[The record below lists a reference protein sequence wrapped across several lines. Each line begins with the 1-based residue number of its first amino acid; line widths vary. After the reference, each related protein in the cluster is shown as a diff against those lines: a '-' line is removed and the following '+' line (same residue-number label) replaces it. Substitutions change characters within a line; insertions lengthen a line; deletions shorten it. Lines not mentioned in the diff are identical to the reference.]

1 MYRIKGLEKIHMIK
15 IIIETNKDQEQDKI
29 LEIDRIIIIKIDK
42 IINSIYKI
50 CMQCIMRK

>member
-15 IIIETNKDQEQDKI
+15 IIIEINKGQEQDKI

-50 CMQCIMRK
+50 CMLCIMRK